1 VTPLQ
6 LVIGYAGVALAGT
19 TVAGLLRRDRARIC
33 RAFTVY
39 LACMAVADIL
49 VLAAPGRF
57 WTWEFWL
64 VKQTVFDLLEVA
76 TAVELG
82 YWTFLGFP
90 GAARS
95 ARGVVLVCL
104 VGTLVAVLMLP
115 SETAAADQSDL
126 LLGSLRLRLEAGI
139 AWVFAAIGALV
150 RWYDIP
156 LPSVHRS
163 IILGF
168 VIHLFVFSTLLDTIA
183 AHGYAWAAPLETAAP
198 AALMVVC
205 AWWAW
210 RAWQP
215 EPALEV
221 DPEFMIWLQPWRAR

>member
-1 VTPLQ
+1 MTPLQ
-6 LVIGYAGVALAGT
+6 VVIGYAGVALAAT

-39 LACMAVADIL
+39 LACMVVADLL
-49 VLAAPGRF
+49 VLGAPGRF

-64 VKQTVFDLLEVA
+64 FKQTVFDVLEVA

-82 YWTFLGFP
+82 YWIFLGFP

-95 ARGVVLVCL
+95 ARGVVLLFL

-126 LLGSLRLRLEAGI
+126 LLGSLRLRLEVGI

-156 LPSVHRS
+156 LPSIHRS

-168 VIHLFVFSTLLDTIA
+168 VIHLFVFSTLLQYIA
-183 AHGYAWAAPLETAAP
+183 AHGYAWAAPLETLAP
-198 AALMVVC
+198 AALTAVSS
-205 AWWAW
+205 WWAW
-210 RAWQP
+210 TAWRP

-221 DPEFMIWLQPWRAR
+221 DPAFMVLLQPWRAR

>member
-1 VTPLQ
+1 MTPLQ

-19 TVAGLLRRDRARIC
+19 TVAGLLLRDRARIC

-39 LACMAVADIL
+39 LSCMVVADLL
-49 VLAAPGRF
+49 VLGAPGRF

-64 VKQTVFDLLEVA
+64 FKQTVFDLLEVA
-76 TAVELG
+76 TVVELG
-82 YWTFLGFP
+82 YWIFLGFP

-95 ARGVVLVCL
+95 ARGVVLLLL

-126 LLGSLRLRLEAGI
+126 LLGSLRLRLEVGI
-139 AWVFAAIGALV
+139 AWVFVAIGALV

-156 LPSVHRS
+156 LPSIHRS

-168 VIHLFVFSTLLDTIA
+168 VIHLFVFSTLLETIA
-183 AHGYAWAAPLETAAP
+183 AHGYAWAGPLETLAP
-198 AALMVVC
+198 AALTAVC

-210 RAWQP
+210 TAWQP
-215 EPALEV
+215 EPTLEV
-221 DPEFMIWLQPWRAR
+221 DPAFMALLQPWRAR